1 MRRLCILALFL
12 ICTGAQAA
20 TLADA
25 IATADDGWLHLQY
38 ATREGVRG
46 NGHDLTIDGS
56 DNWTRNLDDG
66 PAYVQL
72 RVRDGRVVD
81 VDVTVGGR
89 APRVRDGELDLGTVD
104 PIEAAIALLGVA
116 EEATTDDVEDAILGA
131 VIAEGFDQ
139 HGRLFAIARDGDR
152 PHDLRRSA
160 VFWLGQAAGER
171 ATEHLTAIVDD
182 DDTELSVREHAIFA
196 LSQRPIDECLEPLR
210 RVATTSRHPQLREK
224 AFFWLAQHDDPR
236 VLDLFEDVLLSKN

>member
-1 MRRLCILALFL
+1 MRRLWILALL
-12 ICTGAQAA
+12 VLGTAVEGA
-20 TLADA
+20 TLSEAIETTDDA
-25 IATADDGWLHLQY
+25 WVHFHY
-38 ATREGVRG
+38 PTREGVRG
-46 NGHDLTIDGS
+46 DGDTLTIDS
-56 DNWTRNLDDG
+56 DGRWSRNLDDG
-66 PAYVQL
+66 PAFVQL

-89 APRVRDGELDLGTVD
+89 PPRLRDGERDLGAVD
-104 PIEAAIALLGVA
+104 PVEAATVLLDVA
-116 EEATTDDVEDAILGA
+116 TDATTDDVEDAILGA

-139 HGRLFAIARDGDR
+139 HDRLFAIARDGDR

-171 ATEHLTAIVDD
+171 ATGHLTTIVDD

-236 VLDLFEDVLLSKN
+236 VLDLFEDVLLSRN

>member
-1 MRRLCILALFL
+1 MHRLWILAMLL
-12 ICTGAQAA
+12 IGTGAQADV
-20 TLADA
+20 LADA
-25 IATADDGWLHLQY
+25 IETTDDGWIHLRY

-46 NGHDLTIDGS
+46 DGSNLTIDG
-56 DNWTRNLDDG
+56 DGNWTRNLDDG

-89 APRVRDGELDLGTVD
+89 APRVRDGELDLGLVD
-104 PIEAAIALLGVA
+104 PIAAATVLLDVA
-116 EEATTDDVEDAILGA
+116 TNATTDDVEDAVLGA

-139 HGRLFAIARDGDR
+139 HDRLFAIARDGDR
-152 PHDLRRSA
+152 PHDLRRGA
-160 VFWLGQAAGER
+160 VFWLGQAAGAR
-171 ATEHLTAIVDD
+171 ATGHLTAIVDD

-196 LSQRPIDECLEPLR
+196 LGQRPIDECLEPLR
-210 RVATTSRHPQLREK
+210 RVATTSRHPQLRER